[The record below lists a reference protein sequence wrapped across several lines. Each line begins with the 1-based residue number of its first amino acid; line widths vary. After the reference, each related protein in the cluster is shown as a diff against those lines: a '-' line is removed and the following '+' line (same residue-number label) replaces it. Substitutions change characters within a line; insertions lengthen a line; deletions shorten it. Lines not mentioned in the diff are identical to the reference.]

1 MYPVV
6 KRPKIWLI
14 LSPVLFLLWN
24 CTEKPNL
31 KKDFLAVCQQE
42 KEIHCELAALKDS
55 IGYEWDNM
63 NAMLEKNLPPDMPE
77 AEKNNMLK
85 VRNADLIRMFESF
98 DETSEGVKSALLTVE
113 QKDREMA
120 ARIVSLKEK
129 LQEIESRKM
138 ALFEKIGE
146 LEGEA
151 AVRNY
156 KEMYRK
162 SIAERCE

>member
-1 MYPVV
+1 MHPAV
-6 KRPKIWLI
+6 KRPKAWIILIIALYSIW
-14 LSPVLFLLWN
+14 S
-24 CTEKPNL
+24 CTEKPQV
-31 KKDFLAVCQQE
+31 KKNFLVVLLQE
-42 KEIHCELAALKDS
+42 KEIRCELASLKDS

-63 NAMLEKNLPPDMPE
+63 NAMLEKNLPPGMPE
-77 AEKNNMLK
+77 TEKNNMLK

-98 DETSEGVKSALLTVE
+98 DETGEGVKSALLAVE

-138 ALFEKIGE
+138 TLFEKIGE

-151 AVRNY
+151 AVRDY
-156 KEMYRK
+156 KEIYRK
-162 SIAERCE
+162 AINENCD